1 MSDKGCLC
9 QQCNKIYAIDLMVDD
24 NLWEK
29 IKPKDKPVGAG
40 LLCPSCIIKNIEG
53 LSTDSFLSFRLGKT
67 KVESVK

>member
-1 MSDKGCLC
+1 
-9 QQCNKIYAIDLMVDD
+9 MVDD

-53 LSTDSFLSFRLGKT
+53 LSTGSFLSFRLGKN
-67 KVESVK
+67 KG